1 MYLSNS
7 EKCEKACCFW
17 RDSGKMVVW
26 AQIPDLISG
35 PITSWGKY
43 KNKADM
49 LGGEGPSEGQ
59 SPPELSKG
67 RKPGRATLSQ
77 VREEAGNW
85 WQGRLDFS
93 SSLGQRPIYVSLH
106 SEEPRQWKIQG
117 YSDGLKKSSQSLQL
131 EKDCHIQPER
141 PTSREFS
148 LPACVIPSC

>member
-1 MYLSNS
+1 MWKGLLLLKRFWEDGGLSTNSWPHLWPNYL
-7 EKCEKACCFW
+7 
-17 RDSGKMVVW
+17 
-26 AQIPDLISG
+26 
-35 PITSWGKY
+35 
-43 KNKADM
+43 
-49 LGGEGPSEGQ
+49 LGEIQEQSRHAGEGPSEGQ